1 MTTPTSVRRSV
12 LVVQWYVPRYRVSFY
27 EGLRAALDER
37 EIDLQLAYGVPDR
50 RQAARSD
57 AVQLPWATPMMT
69 TVLRVGGRS
78 LEWRSL
84 AGLQDQPDLVVLEQ
98 ALKNFETYRFLARR
112 ARGGAPVALWGHGR
126 TRTKQHSRLEHYAK
140 QALTRR
146 ADWFFAYTQ
155 SGGDDARAAG
165 VPEERITVV
174 QNASDT
180 RTLARARRGTTAEQV
195 ATFRTAHG
203 LTAGRTGLFIGGLD
217 GSKRLPVLFEAN
229 RLLRQALPG
238 FRLVVAG
245 DGPARTTVQE
255 EARRCAGVV
264 YLGPVFGDDR
274 AVLGAAADLLVMPGR
289 AGLAVLDG
297 FALGLPVVTSRW
309 PFHPPEI
316 EYVEHGR
323 NGWVVEDPE
332 PAAYAAAVA
341 SILGDPALLGRLRT
355 GAWAAGERYT
365 VEEMVRR
372 FAGGVVSAL
381 ARC

>member
-1 MTTPTSVRRSV
+1 MTPPTSVRRSV

-27 EGLRAALDER
+27 EGLRAALAER
-37 EIDLQLAYGVPDR
+37 EVDLQLAYGVPER

-57 AVQLPWATPMMT
+57 AVQLPWATPMTT
-69 TVLRVGGRS
+69 TVLRFAGRS

-84 AGLQDQPDLVVLEQ
+84 AGLQDQPDLVVVEQ
-98 ALKNFETYRFLARR
+98 ALKNVETYRFLARR

-126 TRTKQHSRLEHYAK
+126 TRTKRHSRLEHYAK
-140 QALTRR
+140 EALTRR
-146 ADWFFAYTQ
+146 ADWFFAYTS

-165 VPEERITVV
+165 VPAERITVV

-180 RTLARARRGTTAEQV
+180 RTLARARRAVTEEQV
-195 ATFRTAHG
+195 AVFRATHG
-203 LTAGRTGLFIGGLD
+203 LTAGRTCLFLGGLD
-217 GSKRLPVLFEAN
+217 GSKRLPLLLHAS
-229 RLLRQALPG
+229 RLLHQTFPE

-245 DGPARTTVQE
+245 DGPARSTVE
-255 EARRCAGVV
+255 DEARRSTYLT

-323 NGWVVEDPE
+323 NAWVVGDAG
-332 PAAYAAAVA
+332 PAAYASA
-341 SILGDPALLGRLRT
+341 ITTLLNNGELLDRLRT
-355 GAWAAGERYT
+355 GASAACERYT

-372 FAGGVVSAL
+372 FADGVVSAL
-381 ARC
+381 AAR